1 MKYINILLATLLCA
15 AAAPYAQAQRLPVKP
30 TKMKVFKLPVGTLP
44 KGAVPG
50 IKVKVPYTN
59 PQFKAKVI
67 QLPVTQLRVAVNQ
80 KAKEIQLKLA
90 QQRAAGIT
98 PQQVWIKDIETHRA
112 AILASYHLPQNY
124 IEGFYMRRIDPY
136 RSRPQ
141 MIYHPEKNSDKVLYR
156 GMIIT
161 PEELTA
167 ILKKGFSPKDSKW
180 NTGTDERGAA
190 VSLSSSYNE
199 ASHYIFHNGY
209 KKDGIGVVFVVKRKP
224 TMELGKSEEF
234 NSTKTIYYSYEDIP
248 AEDILDVYIHGEYGP
263 EALSQIVEKI
273 NAGTTRPHTSWTNQ
287 FDRGGF
293 LR

>member
-15 AAAPYAQAQRLPVKP
+15 ATAPYVQAQRLPVKP
-30 TKMKVFKLPVGTLP
+30 IKMKAFKLPVGTLP

-50 IKVKVPYTN
+50 IKVKIPYNN
-59 PQFKAKVI
+59 PQFKANVI
-67 QLPVTQLRVAVNQ
+67 QLPVTQLKVAVDK
-80 KAKEIQLKLA
+80 KARQIQQQLA
-90 QQRAAGIT
+90 QQRVAGIT
-98 PQQVWIKDIETHRA
+98 PQQVWIDEVHKYRA
-112 AILASYHLPQNY
+112 ELLASYHLPQNY

-136 RSRPQ
+136 RSRPEQ
-141 MIYHPEKNSDKVLYR
+141 IYHPDKNSDKVLYR

-167 ILKKGFSPKDSKW
+167 ILKKGFSPKDSTW

-199 ASHYIFHNGY
+199 ASHYIFQSGY

-224 TMELGKSEEF
+224 TMELGKDPEL

-248 AEDILDVYIHGEYGP
+248 ASDILDVYIHGEYGP
-263 EALSQIVEKI
+263 ESLSQIVEKI

>member
-15 AAAPYAQAQRLPVKP
+15 ATAPYVQAQRLPVKP
-30 TKMKVFKLPVGTLP
+30 TKIKVLKLPVGTIP

-67 QLPVTQLRVAVNQ
+67 QLPVAQLRVAVDK
-80 KAKEIQLKLA
+80 KARDIQHQLA
-90 QQRAAGIT
+90 LQRAAGIT
-98 PQQVWIKDIETHRA
+98 PQQVWINDVETHRA

-136 RSRPQ
+136 RSRPEQ
-141 MIYHPEKNSDKVLYR
+141 IYHPDKNSDKVLYR

-167 ILKKGFSPKDSKW
+167 ILKKGFSPKDSTW

-199 ASHYIFHNGY
+199 ASHYIFQSGY

-224 TMELGKSEEF
+224 TMELGKDPEL

-248 AEDILDVYIHGEYGP
+248 ASDILDVYIHGEYGP
-263 EALSQIVEKI
+263 ESLSQIVEKI

>member
-1 MKYINILLATLLCA
+1 MKYINILLATLLCVSF
-15 AAAPYAQAQRLPVKP
+15 APAVQAQRLPVKP
-30 TKMKVFKLPVGTLP
+30 LKMKVYKLGKMP
-44 KGAVPG
+44 KGVVPG
-50 IKVKVPYTN
+50 FKVQVPLVN
-59 PQFKAKVI
+59 PQFKAKVV
-67 QLPVTQLRVAVNQ
+67 QLPVAQLKVAVDQ
-80 KAKEIQLKLA
+80 KAREIQHQLN

-98 PQQVWIKDIETHRA
+98 PQQVWIDEVHKYRA
-112 AILASYHLPQNY
+112 ELLAAYHLPQNY

-136 RSRPQ
+136 RSRPE

-199 ASHYIFHNGY
+199 ANHYIFQNGY

-224 TMELGKSEEF
+224 TMELGKSAEF

-248 AEDILDVYIHGEYGP
+248 ASDILDVYIHGEYGP
-263 EALSQIVEKI
+263 ESLSQIVEKI
-273 NAGTTRPHTSWTNQ
+273 NAGTLRPHTTWTDQ
-287 FDRGGF
+287 FNGSGF